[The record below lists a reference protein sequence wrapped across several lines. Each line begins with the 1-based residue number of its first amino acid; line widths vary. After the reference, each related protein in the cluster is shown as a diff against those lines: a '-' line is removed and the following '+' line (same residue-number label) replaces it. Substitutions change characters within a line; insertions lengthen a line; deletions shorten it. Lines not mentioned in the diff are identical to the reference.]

1 MALELKNLSRDAE
14 NPLEAIQSENR
25 APQELAVVDGS
36 TPRARQVSSVKDLAV
51 DDADGPI
58 GLNSSDVVSELPRLS
73 FVNNVVQ
80 PTRSQLIK
88 KRIHFAAF
96 CWGHFMLG
104 WNDGSAGPLLP
115 RIQEVYQISFVVAS
129 LIFVCTCIGFL
140 IGAMSNVYL
149 SEKMKFGKILV
160 LGGLAPLVAYVIQA
174 PALPFPV
181 FILSFALSGGGVALQ
196 HAQANG
202 YVATLDHDPS
212 TRLSIF
218 HAAYGLGAFTAP
230 LVATQFA
237 QMRRWSFHYLVSLG
251 VGGINLVLMVLVFKL
266 RSKDE
271 CRKEIGLEPTEK
283 GTSDR
288 SAFRQIFALK
298 SVHTMAAFTFM
309 YVGTEWLD
317 RNIHNPTSWRR
328 SGLWIYISSGFFGGL
343 MLGRILLLP
352 LNKLLGLRRVV
363 MLYGVLSIG
372 LEFIIWFTPS
382 LIGNGI
388 AVSITGMLL
397 GPVYP
402 LAISLAGSVI
412 PKWLLTGSI
421 GWIAGFGQ
429 AGGAALPFV
438 TGAIAD
444 GVGIGSLQPLL
455 VAMMCVMIGLW
466 VLIPKSRRAD

>member
-58 GLNSSDVVSELPRLS
+58 VSELPRLS

-140 IGAMSNVYL
+140 IGALSNVYL
-149 SEKMKFGKILV
+149 SEKMKFGK
-160 LGGLAPLVAYVIQA
+160 GGLAPLVAYVIQA

-309 YVGTEWLD
+309 YVGTEVTLGGW
-317 RNIHNPTSWRR
+317 IVTYIIQRR
-328 SGLWIYISSGFFGGL
+328 GGGPDSGYISSGFFGGL